1 MTDHG
6 SRMLMRRHHGSR
18 LMRQMMNLISQRYI
32 KPIAPITTFP
42 FEDIAGAFHYM
53 RSAKHIGKIVLSA
66 KHKAETSTVTVRPAS
81 PKFVL
86 PQDTAILIIGGL
98 RGLCGSLAVYLAQQG
113 AKHLVILARG
123 GYDDARSQAV
133 LKNIYAQGAKV
144 DLARGDVSVLE
155 DVRRTFKSASVPIG
169 GVIQGAMVLRD
180 KIFTSMTIDEYHGA
194 VACKVPGTWNLHN
207 VAQEEGLK
215 LSFFTMLSSVSGV
228 VGQKGQA
235 NYAAANAFLDSFA
248 VYRQGLGLPAVS
260 VDLGAIDDVGYMH
273 EHNDLRVALDR
284 DAWTPIN
291 ENLFRQIVR
300 VSIQQQVS
308 PPVPASRNSTQLIT
322 SIAAPQPDDSKLL
335 TDARFVG
342 LAFGT
347 GEIGSGGDGK
357 DDKSRAI
364 QALLLLLQSG
374 ADAST
379 ALKAAVDV
387 LSAQFQVTLRLAEP
401 MEPAKPLSSYGLD
414 SLSAVELR
422 NWVRQELGVELTTL
436 EFTSA
441 TSLTALCEKIIS
453 KMPKKEA
460 A

>member
-1 MTDHG
+1 
-6 SRMLMRRHHGSR
+6 
-18 LMRQMMNLISQRYI
+18 MRQMMGLINQGHA

-42 FEDIAGAFHYM
+42 FEDVAGAFHYM
-53 RSAKHIGKIVLSA
+53 RSAKHMGKIVLSA
-66 KHKAETSTVTVRPAS
+66 KHKGEKSTVMVRPARR
-81 PKFVL
+81 KFEL
-86 PQDTAILIIGGL
+86 LQHKAILIVGGL
-98 RGLCGSLAVYLAQQG
+98 RGLCGSLAIYLAQEG

-144 DLARGDVSVLE
+144 DLVRGDVSVLE

-180 KIFTSMTIDEYHGA
+180 KVFASMQIEEYHGA

-207 VAQEEGLK
+207 VAQEEGIR

-248 VYRQGLGLPAVS
+248 AYRQRLGLPAVS

-284 DAWTPIN
+284 NAWTPIN

-308 PPVPASRNSTQLIT
+308 PPAPASHNSAQLIT
-322 SIAAPQPDDSKLL
+322 SIAVPQPDNSALL
-335 TDARFVG
+335 ADARFAG
-342 LAFGT
+342 LAFGA
-347 GEIGSGGDGK
+347 GQSGAGGDGK

-364 QALLLLLQSG
+364 QALFLLLQSD
-374 ADAST
+374 ADAVT
-379 ALKAAVDV
+379 VLRAAVEV
-387 LSAQFQVTLRLAEP
+387 VNAQFQVTLRLAEP

-414 SLSAVELR
+414 SLSAVEIR
-422 NWVRQELGVELTTL
+422 NWLRMELGVELTTL
-436 EFTSA
+436 EISST
-441 TSLTALCEKIIS
+441 TSLMALCEKILS
-453 KMPKKEA
+453 KMPRKQA
-460 A
+460 APEGPSVPAH